1 LSTGDGTVDRP
12 YLVTYVSDES
22 DLLMATGRRGRQQ
35 RLVEGDVGCYDVVTC
50 DDGQEVW
57 FDVSDVY
64 GGAPLVPLEELIL
77 PEVPR

>member
-1 LSTGDGTVDRP
+1 
-12 YLVTYVSDES
+12 
-22 DLLMATGRRGRQQ
+22 
-35 RLVEGDVGCYDVVTC
+35 LVEGDVGCYDAVTC
-50 DDGQEVW
+50 DDGREVW

>member
-1 LSTGDGTVDRP
+1 
-12 YLVTYVSDES
+12 
-22 DLLMATGRRGRQQ
+22 
-35 RLVEGDVGCYDVVTC
+35 LVEGDVGCYDVVTC